1 MKFRKVFNFTRVYA
15 YHTDTKSST
24 AHALR
29 NTISL
34 YSTATSNKFYTEIL
48 NNAEVNGVTVIR
60 TEVTSEEI
68 NFSGSPFVTN
78 NTLHKSIIFLK
89 IIRWPIFDMFFLSFK
104 FFFTFQPGWKS
115 FHLVEKVS
123 TRVKTFSA
131 RWKGFGTLSRE
142 VVRNSMWLSL
152 IHAFLPHAE
161 VTCWPACC
169 SSTNFSVSERKTR
182 LLVSREVSPFSTRWK
197 PWKSYQT

>member
-1 MKFRKVFNFTRVYA
+1 MKFWKFFNFTRVYA

-29 NTISL
+29 DTISL
-34 YSTATSNKFYTEIL
+34 YSTAASNKFYTEIL

-89 IIRWPIFDMFFLSFK
+89 IIRWPIFDMFFLSLKIFLRFNLGEKVFTWLKK
-104 FFFTFQPGWKS
+104 FPPGWKR
-115 FHLVEKVS
+115 FQLGEKVS
-123 TRVKTFSA
+123 GHSLGK
-131 RWKGFGTLSRE
+131 WCGIPCGFPSYTLSPPCRS
-142 VVRNSMWLSL
+142 NML
-152 IHAFLPHAE
+152 
-161 VTCWPACC
+161 ACM
-169 SSTNFSVSERKTR
+169 
-182 LLVSREVSPFSTRWK
+182 L
-197 PWKSYQT
+197 